1 MSDAI
6 RWYDANAED
15 VSRRYESVAAEIVH
29 GWLVD
34 LLPSEPALV
43 LDVGAGTGRD
53 AAWLA
58 SHGLEVVAVEPSG
71 PMLAEAQR
79 LHPLPSIQW
88 ISDSLP
94 GLDKLFRL
102 GLSFDLILLSAV
114 WMHVPPADRARAFR
128 KLVTLLKPG
137 GCIAIT
143 LRHGPA
149 EPERGIHDVS
159 RAEIEHLARAHGAF
173 VERAADS
180 KDELGRGA
188 VTWTQLAVRLP
199 DDGSGALPL
208 LRHIILNDDKS
219 STYKLALLRV
229 LCRIADGTAGYARD
243 TNDGHVAVPL
253 GLVGLYWVRLFKP
266 LLAAG
271 LPQNPTNQGDERLGF
286 VKDGFRKLNG
296 VSHLD
301 LRIGIS
307 FGLDRSAALHS
318 ALRDACDTITRMPAH
333 YITYPGGGP
342 VLPVKRTGRVPRPDT
357 IYLNEAYLSGFG
369 DLLVPRHLWR
379 ALQRFDVWIEPALI
393 SEWSRL
399 MIGYAEKQGR
409 KLLDAKI
416 AAAMT
421 WSEPSRDVRI
431 AREQAVR
438 LIDFGKLHCV
448 WSGRTLSANTLD
460 IDHCFPW
467 AAWPCDDLW
476 NLLPAHRSVNQKQ
489 KRDRLPSSELL
500 RSAQYRIEEWWV
512 EGYLKA
518 QNQALR
524 ERFLIE
530 ATATLPM
537 IERDGA
543 CGLSELFA
551 ALNLQQIRLRHDQ
564 QIPVWDPETAMRLT
578 SNSSVTH
585 DNETTS

>member
-15 VSRRYESVAAEIVH
+15 VSRRYETVAAETVH
-29 GWLVD
+29 AWLVD
-34 LLPSEPALV
+34 LLPSAPALV

-58 SHGLEVVAVEPSG
+58 SRGLEVVAVEPSG
-71 PMLAEAQR
+71 RMLAKAQR
-79 LHPLPSIQW
+79 LHPSPSIRW

-94 GLDKLFRL
+94 GLGKLFRL

-114 WMHVPPADRARAFR
+114 WMHVPPAERARAFR

-159 RAEIEHLARAHGAF
+159 KVEIEHLARAQGAF
-173 VERAADS
+173 VERAADG

-188 VTWTQLAVRLP
+188 VTWTQLVVRLP

-219 STYKLALLRV
+219 STYKLALLRA
-229 LCRIADGTAGYARD
+229 LCRVADGAAGYARD
-243 TNDGHVAVPL
+243 TDDDHVAVPL

-271 LPQNPTNQGDERLGF
+271 LPQNPINQGDERLGF
-286 VKDGFRKLNG
+286 VKDGFRKLSG

-301 LRIGIS
+301 LRIGML
-307 FGLDRSAALHS
+307 FGEDRSAALHS

-333 YITYPGGGP
+333 YMTYPGGGP
-342 VLPVKRTGRVPRPDT
+342 VLPVRRIGRVPRPDA
-357 IYLNEAYLSGFG
+357 IHLNEAYLSGFG
-369 DLLVPRHLWR
+369 DLLVPRHLWH

-393 SEWSRL
+393 AEWSRL
-399 MIGYAEKQGR
+399 MSGYAEKQGR
-409 KLLDAKI
+409 VLSDAKI

-431 AREQAVR
+431 SREQAVR
-438 LIDFGKLHCV
+438 LIESGNLHCV
-448 WSGRTLSANTLD
+448 WSGRTLSADTLD

-476 NLLPAHRSVNQKQ
+476 NLLPAHRDVNQNQ
-489 KRDRLPSSELL
+489 KRDKLPGVELL
-500 RSAQYRIEEWWV
+500 RSAQDRIQEWWHK
-512 EGYLKA
+512 GYFQA
-518 QNQALR
+518 DNQVLS
-524 ERFLIE
+524 ERFMTE
-530 ATATLPM
+530 AKATLPV
-537 IERDGA
+537 IEHVEFQLDDV
-543 CGLSELFA
+543 FA
-551 ALNLQQIRLRHDQ
+551 ALNLQQIRLKHDQ
-564 QIPVWDPETAMRLT
+564 QVPIWEPTAT
-578 SNSSVTH
+578 KQPT
-585 DNETTS
+585 

>member
-15 VSRRYESVAAEIVH
+15 VSRRYESVAAETVH
-29 GWLVD
+29 GWLAD
-34 LLPSEPALV
+34 LLPSAPALV

-58 SHGLEVVAVEPSG
+58 SRGLEVVAVEPSSA
-71 PMLAEAQR
+71 MLAEAQR
-79 LHPLPSIQW
+79 LHPSPAIRW

-94 GLDKLFRL
+94 GLDKVFRL

-137 GCIAIT
+137 GGIAIT
-143 LRHGPA
+143 LRHGHA

-159 RAEIEHLARAHGAF
+159 QAEIEHLAHAHGAF

-180 KDELGRGA
+180 KDELGRDT
-188 VTWTQLAVRLP
+188 VTWTRLAVRLP

-229 LCRIADGTAGYARD
+229 LCRIADGAAGYARD
-243 TNDGHVAVPL
+243 TDDGHVAVPL

-266 LLAAG
+266 LLAAD
-271 LPQNPTNQGDERLGF
+271 LPQNPKNRGDKRLGF
-286 VKDGFRKLNG
+286 VKDGFRKLND

-301 LRIGIS
+301 LRIGMH
-307 FGLDRSAALHS
+307 FGSDRSAALHS
-318 ALRDACDTITRMPAH
+318 ALRDACNTITQMPAH
-333 YITYPGGGP
+333 YMTYPGGGP
-342 VLPVKRTGRVPRPDT
+342 VLPVKRNGRMPRPDT
-357 IYLNEAYLSGFG
+357 IHLNEAYLYGFG

-399 MIGYAEKQGR
+399 MHRDAEKQGR
-409 KLLDAKI
+409 KLSDTKI

-421 WSEPSRDVRI
+421 WSEPSRDVRT
-431 AREQAVR
+431 AREQALR
-438 LIDFGKLHCV
+438 LMESSKLHCV
-448 WSGRTLSANTLD
+448 WSGKKLSNKVLD

-476 NLLPAHRSVNQKQ
+476 NLLPAHRDENRHK
-489 KRDRLPSSELL
+489 KRNKLPGVELL
-500 RSAQYRIEEWWV
+500 RKAQDRIQEWWDK
-512 EGYLKA
+512 GYLKA
-518 QNQALR
+518 DNQVLP
-524 ERFLIE
+524 ERFVTE
-530 ATATLPM
+530 AKATLP
-537 IERDGA
+537 ILDRDRSHLDDCPSSEHLAQHLGWISGA
-543 CGLSELFA
+543 
-551 ALNLQQIRLRHDQ
+551 
-564 QIPVWDPETAMRLT
+564 
-578 SNSSVTH
+578 
-585 DNETTS
+585 

>member
-6 RWYDANAED
+6 RWYDHNVSD
-15 VSRRYESVAAEIVH
+15 VSHRYESVAAETVH

-34 LLPSEPALV
+34 LLPNAPALI

-58 SHGLEVVAVEPSG
+58 TRGLEVVAVEPSG
-71 PMLAEAQR
+71 AMRNEAQR
-79 LHPLPSIQW
+79 LHPSASIRW

-94 GLDKLFRL
+94 SLDQVLRL

-149 EPERGIHDVS
+149 ETERSIHAVS
-159 RAEIEHLARAHGAF
+159 QAEIEGLARAHGAF
-173 VERAADS
+173 VEKVTDS
-180 KDELGRGA
+180 QDELGREA
-188 VTWTQLAVRLP
+188 VSWTQLAVRLP

-219 STYKLALLRV
+219 STYKLALLRA
-229 LCRIADGTAGYARD
+229 LCRIADGASGYARD
-243 TNDGHVAVPL
+243 TEDDHVAVPL
-253 GLVGLYWVRLFKP
+253 GLIGLYWIRLFKP

-271 LPQNPTNQGDERLGF
+271 LPQSPANQGDEQLGF
-286 VKDGFRKLNG
+286 VKEAFRNLSG

-301 LRIGIS
+301 LRIGMF
-307 FGLDRSAALHS
+307 FGADRSNALHA
-318 ALRDACDTITRMPAH
+318 ALRDACNTITRMPAH
-333 YITYPGGGP
+333 YMTYPGGGP
-342 VLPVKRTGRVPRPDT
+342 VLPVRRIGRVSRPENIHLDGN
-357 IYLNEAYLSGFG
+357 YLFSFG
-369 DLLVPRHLWR
+369 ELLVPRHLWR

-399 MIGYAEKQGR
+399 MNGYAARQGR
-409 KLLDAKI
+409 TISEAKI
-416 AAAMT
+416 ATAMT

-438 LIDFGKLHCV
+438 LLESKKLQCV
-448 WSGRTLSANTLD
+448 WTGQALSAESLD
-460 IDHCFPW
+460 VDHCFPW

-476 NLLPAHRSVNQKQ
+476 NLLPAHRTVNQNQ
-489 KRDRLPSSELL
+489 KREKLPGIELL
-500 RSAQYRIEEWWV
+500 RSAQARIQEWWDQ
-512 EGYLKA
+512 GFLRA
-518 QNQALR
+518 NNQLLP
-524 ERFLIE
+524 ERFMTE
-530 ATATLPM
+530 AKATLPM
-537 IERDGA
+537 LEHNDVRLDDV
-543 CGLSELFA
+543 FA
-551 ALNLQQIRLRHDQ
+551 ALSLQQIRLKHDQ
-564 QIPVWDPETAMRLT
+564 QIPVWEPQP
-578 SNSSVTH
+578 
-585 DNETTS
+585 

>member
-15 VSRRYESVAAEIVH
+15 VSRRYESVAAETVH

-34 LLPSEPALV
+34 LLPTAPALV
-43 LDVGAGTGRD
+43 LDIGAGSGRD

-58 SHGLEVVAVEPSG
+58 SRGLEVVALEPSG
-71 PMLAEAQR
+71 AMRAEAQR
-79 LHPLPSIQW
+79 LHPSPSIRWISDALPSINHV
-88 ISDSLP
+88 
-94 GLDKLFRL
+94 FRL

-114 WMHVPPADRARAFR
+114 WMHVSPTDRARGFR
-128 KLVTLLKPG
+128 KLMALLKPG
-137 GCIAIT
+137 GCMVIT
-143 LRHGPA
+143 LRQGPA

-159 RAEIEHLARAHGAF
+159 QAEIEHLARAHGAF
-173 VERAADS
+173 VEKATDS
-180 KDELGRGA
+180 QDQLGRSA

-219 STYKLALLRV
+219 STYKLALLRA
-229 LCRIADGTAGYARD
+229 LCWVADGAAGYARD
-243 TNDGHVAVPL
+243 TDDGHVSVPL

-286 VKDGFRKLNG
+286 VKAGFRNLNS

-301 LRIGIS
+301 LRIGML
-307 FGLDRSAALHS
+307 FGADRSNALHS

-333 YITYPGGGP
+333 YMTYPGGGP
-342 VLPVKRTGRVPRPDT
+342 VLPVKRIGRVARPET
-357 IYLNEAYLSGFG
+357 IQLNEAYLSGFG

-393 SEWSRL
+393 AEWSRL
-399 MIGYAEKQGR
+399 MNVYAARQGR
-409 KLLDAKI
+409 KIADEKI

-438 LIDFGKLHCV
+438 LIESSKLHCV
-448 WSGRTLSANTLD
+448 WTGRSLSVDALD
-460 IDHCFPW
+460 VDHCFPW

-476 NLLPAHRSVNQKQ
+476 NLLPAQRSVNQNQ
-489 KRDRLPSSELL
+489 KRDKLPGVELL
-500 RSAQYRIEEWWV
+500 RSAQDRIQEWWDK
-512 EGYLKA
+512 GYLKA
-518 QNQALR
+518 DNQVLP
-524 ERFLIE
+524 ERFMTE
-530 ATATLPM
+530 AKATLPM
-537 IERDGA
+537 TEYDESRLDDV
-543 CGLSELFA
+543 FA
-551 ALNLQQIRLRHDQ
+551 ALNLQQIRLKHDQ
-564 QIPVWDPETAMRLT
+564 QVPVWEPSTG
-578 SNSSVTH
+578 
-585 DNETTS
+585 